1 MEGMGLTVERHFS
14 PFPSLT
20 MQSSETNAAAGR
32 PTGET
37 EDAGGYRSN
46 LQHFLTHRDREG
58 EGGQPSTLERQKFL
72 GCSSSFLLM
81 LVFHLVVLNKESLW
95 TIGSLCGWLRVSV
108 DG

>member
-1 MEGMGLTVERHFS
+1 MERMGLTGERQFS
-14 PFPSLT
+14 PFPSPT
-20 MQSSETNAAAGR
+20 MQSGETNAAAGR

-58 EGGQPSTLERQKFL
+58 EGTGGQPSTLERQKFL

-81 LVFHLVVLNKESLW
+81 LVFHLVILDS
-95 TIGSLCGWLRVSV
+95 
-108 DG
+108 